1 MPNGIISVIVPIYNM
16 KEYLA
21 RCVDSILGQT
31 FSDMQILLVDD
42 GSTDGSALLCDKIA
56 DSDARITALHMEHSG
71 PGAAR
76 NLGIREAVGDYE
88 MFVDSDDWI
97 EPDMLETMRNVMIRE
112 KADLVTCDLTRT
124 SQEKPDFSGK
134 SRSGRLKTESYTQ
147 EEYMRVFFRIGS
159 NEWVHY
165 PVAKL
170 YKREFLD
177 ADLYPE
183 DIFIGED
190 VVSTFRVLM
199 KTRKIVHICKVF
211 YYYYQNPNSATA
223 RFSDRDFDL
232 LSVWN
237 TVLEMC
243 RKEGKYYSY
252 AKLNRERLN
261 YTLLMRM
268 ALNMPYDQ
276 ILQKREKDY
285 KKLYSEL
292 RRNEKMLLGAPIPL
306 SRKATIALMCRN
318 YRLICAGGAVYRAGN
333 EAAKAVLDIAK
344 QAKAHSAKEH
354 KEKK

>member
-1 MPNGIISVIVPIYNM
+1 MPNGKISVIVPIYNM

-21 RCVDSILGQT
+21 RCVDSILAQT

-42 GSTDGSALLCDKIA
+42 GSTDGSALLCDKMA
-56 DSDARITALHMEHSG
+56 ESDARITSLHMDHAG

-76 NLGIREAVGDYE
+76 NLGIRHAVGDYV

-97 EPDMLETMRNVMIRE
+97 EPDMIETMRNVLIKE
-112 KADLVTCDLTRT
+112 NADLVTCDLTRT
-124 SQEKPDFSGK
+124 SLEKPDFSKKPG
-134 SRSGRLKTESYTQ
+134 SGHFKTEVYTQ
-147 EEYMRVFFRIGS
+147 EEYMRVFFRIGT

-170 YKREFLD
+170 YKREYLSD
-177 ADLYPE
+177 DLYPE
-183 DIFIGED
+183 NIFIGED

-199 KTRKIVHICKVF
+199 QTHRIVHICKVF
-211 YYYYQNPNSATA
+211 YYYFQNPNSATA

-243 RKEGKYYSY
+243 RDEGKYYSY

-276 ILQKREKDY
+276 ILKKREKDY
-285 KKLYSEL
+285 RKLYGEL
-292 RRNEKMLLGAPIPL
+292 RRNEKMLLRAPIPL
-306 SRKATIALMCRN
+306 SRKVTIALMCRN
-318 YRLICAGGAVYRAGN
+318 YRLVCAGGAVYRAGSD
-333 EAAKAVLDIAK
+333 AAKKVLDGTR
-344 QAKAHSAKEH
+344 QLKEH
-354 KEKK
+354 KKKEHKK